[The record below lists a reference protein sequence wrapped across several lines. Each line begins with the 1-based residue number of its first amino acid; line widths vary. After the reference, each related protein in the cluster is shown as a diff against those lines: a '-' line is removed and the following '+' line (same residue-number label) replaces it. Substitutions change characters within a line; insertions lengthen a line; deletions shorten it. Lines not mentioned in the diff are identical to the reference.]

1 MVGNHYVYV
10 QRNAVPFAG
19 TFKWMSTNFHSMES
33 VVTISSSTWIS
44 CIEADLVIG
53 TANQGC
59 SRDSRTGT
67 RLVSRYICPS
77 KFPLRFPVS
86 LFVILSFFNS
96 FFRHNTQPIDGK
108 THNMVSG

>member
-59 SRDSRTGT
+59 SRTGT
-67 RLVSRYICPS
+67 RLVSRYIMAVRSRKYSPHINNDARKYILCAEI
-77 KFPLRFPVS
+77 
-86 LFVILSFFNS
+86 FVQCAENL
-96 FFRHNTQPIDGK
+96 
-108 THNMVSG
+108 